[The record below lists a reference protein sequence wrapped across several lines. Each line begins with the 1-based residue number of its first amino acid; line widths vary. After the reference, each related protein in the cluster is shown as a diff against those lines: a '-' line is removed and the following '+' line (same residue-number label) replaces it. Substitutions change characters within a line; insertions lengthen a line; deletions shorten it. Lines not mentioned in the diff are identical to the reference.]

1 MRTTL
6 DALKKELDANLN
18 TKSADAVSEMIA
30 HTAKVAD
37 IVLEMDKITGHY
49 YDCTITLSEAFTTYI
64 SLAKQLHAES
74 ADSPLGFM
82 QVAYEALLDDAEKL
96 EAFIASLD

>member
-6 DALKKELDANLN
+6 DVLYNELTANLN
-18 TKSADAVSEMIA
+18 TQSADAVSEMIA
-30 HTAKVAD
+30 HTDKVSN
-37 IVLEMDKITGHY
+37 IVLEMEKVTGHY
-49 YDCTITLSEAFTTYI
+49 YDCTITLSEAFTQYI

-82 QVAYEALLDDAEKL
+82 QLAYEALLDDAEKL
-96 EAFIASLD
+96 EAFIASLN

>member
-6 DALKKELDANLN
+6 DALKKELDANLL
-18 TKSADAVSEMIA
+18 TKASDAVTEMIA
-30 HTAKVAD
+30 HTDKVTD
-37 IVLEMDKITGHY
+37 IVLEMGKVTGHY
-49 YDCTITLSEAFTTYI
+49 NDCSITLSEAFTQYI